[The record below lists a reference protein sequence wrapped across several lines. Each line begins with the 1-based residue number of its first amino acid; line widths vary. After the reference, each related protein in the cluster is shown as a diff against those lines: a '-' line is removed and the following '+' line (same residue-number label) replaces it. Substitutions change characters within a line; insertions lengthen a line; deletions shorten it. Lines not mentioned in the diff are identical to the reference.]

1 MSVTA
6 TMDKALL
13 ARMTGRLGDRRTIDA
28 IAGALG
34 TEMALPLAEGAQKV
48 TGATLEIE
56 LKSVTAGTKAE
67 IAAGFDDTQV
77 LCEAAIA
84 GWCDDLLLACDGRL
98 AIALTERLLGGTGEA
113 PAASRPLSEIE
124 QDVATLFFEQMI
136 EAMKRAVGKTAD
148 EHVGSCGTPFA
159 GPLKREEDLS
169 EDLFV
174 ACPTITIELAGTV
187 YHATIVL
194 PQHVALKTQVV
205 STKPERR
212 NETAQRPR
220 WVEQLTQQV
229 HTSSVSLQAEVDLAP
244 VSLALASRL
253 RAGDVIPFA
262 DERDVRVLLKA
273 NGKDLYWCEFGKSGD
288 RYMLR
293 LKDRYGSELDFIR
306 QLAG

>member
-1 MSVTA
+1 MNVTA
-6 TMDKALL
+6 TMDRDLL
-13 ARMTGRLGDRRTIDA
+13 ARMTGRLGDRRTIEA

-34 TEMALPLAEGAQKV
+34 TEMAVPLGKATQKV
-48 TGATLEIE
+48 TGAALEVE
-56 LKSVTAGTKAE
+56 LASVDAGTKAE

-98 AIALTERLLGGTGEA
+98 AIALTEHLLGGIGEA
-113 PAASRPLSEIE
+113 PKAARPLSEIE
-124 QDVATLFFEQMI
+124 QDVAVLFFEQMV
-136 EAMKRAVGKTAD
+136 EAIRKTVGKTAD
-148 EHVGSCGTPFA
+148 EHAGTCGTPFA
-159 GPLKREEDLS
+159 GPLKREEDVS
-169 EDLFV
+169 QDLFV
-174 ACPTITIELAGTV
+174 ASATIAIELAGAI
-187 YHATIVL
+187 YHATVVL
-194 PQHVALKTQVV
+194 PQFVALKTQVV
-205 STKPERR
+205 ATKPERR
-212 NETAQRPR
+212 NEAVARPR
-220 WVEQLTQQV
+220 WVEQLTQKV
-229 HTSSVSLQAEVDLAP
+229 HTSSVTLQAEVGLTP

-293 LKDRYGSELDFIR
+293 LKDRYGSEQDFIR